1 MKRMRIAAGVTV
13 AAVVVTGSAFAAK
26 QAVAPKK
33 VTVSATEYAFKWSAP
48 KTVRKNQKLVVTL
61 ANKGTEVHDLKFFG
75 VTPKSKFIPGGAR
88 TTFTVTFK
96 KTGRVQFICTIGEHA
111 IKGMRGVLV
120 VKP

>member
-1 MKRMRIAAGVTV
+1 MKRMRVAAGVTV
-13 AAVVVTGSAFAAK
+13 AAVVVTGSAFGAK
-26 QAVAPKK
+26 QALAPKK
-33 VTVSATEYAFKWSAP
+33 VTVTATEYAFKWSAL

-61 ANKGTEVHDLKFFG
+61 KNGGTEVHDLKFFG
-75 VTPKSKFIPGGAR
+75 VAPKSKFIAGGGK